1 MNAAERL
8 IRRVDAWQQRHK
20 PAAFTFGV
28 IKKYGD
34 DNAGQLVASLSHAAF
49 VSLFPLLLVLVTIL
63 GLVAASDPA
72 LQHRVLSAVTDQFP
86 LMSQD
91 LRGNVEQLRTS
102 SLIGLIVGL
111 LVTLWGTTGLA
122 QAGMFAMAQIW
133 NIPGTR
139 RPGYLQRLGRT
150 GLFLLVLVVGV
161 IATTGLASLNAFGHQ
176 SVPIL
181 VGANALALATN
192 MGMYVLSFR
201 VLTPKCVPTGDL
213 VPGAVLAGLA
223 WTALQAGGALV
234 VSHFLNSGSV
244 YGIFGI
250 VLSLLAWIYLV
261 LEVTVYA
268 AEVNVVRARRLWP
281 RSLVQP
287 PLTDA
292 DRAALALQPL
302 QNQRR
307 EEQQI
312 SVTFTSEPQ
321 DAEASPPQPGKPLRR
336 HGQPLRDVPPQPG
349 KPPDQGVPPRPR
361 TSQARDEVSPPTAN

>member
-1 MNAAERL
+1 MNAAERT
-8 IRRVDAWQQRHK
+8 IRRVDAWQQRHR
-20 PAAFTFGV
+20 PAAFTVGV

-34 DNAGQLVASLSHAAF
+34 DNGGQLVASFSHAAF

-72 LQHRVLSAVTDQFP
+72 LQHRVLSAVTEQFP

-91 LRGNVEQLRTS
+91 LGNVKELHRS
-102 SLIGLIVGL
+102 SLIGLVVGL
-111 LVTLWGTTGLA
+111 IVTIWGTTGLA
-122 QAGMFAMAQIW
+122 QTGMFAMAQIW
-133 NIPGTR
+133 NVPGPK
-139 RPGYLQRLGRT
+139 RPGYLQRLGRI
-150 GLFLLVLVVGV
+150 GLFMLVLAVGV
-161 IATTGLASLNAFGHQ
+161 IVTTGLATLNAFGHQ
-176 SVPIL
+176 RPL
-181 VGANALALATN
+181 VVAGADALALATN
-192 MGMYVLSFR
+192 MGMYVLGFR
-201 VLTPKCVPTGDL
+201 VLTPKDVATRDL
-213 VPGAVLAGLA
+213 VPGAMLGGLA
-223 WTALQAGGALV
+223 WTVLQAGGALV
-234 VSHFLNSGSV
+234 VSHFLTSGSV

-287 PLTDA
+287 PLTEA

-312 SVTFTSEPQ
+312 SVTFTDVPQ
-321 DAEASPPQPGKPLRR
+321 DREASAPK
-336 HGQPLRDVPPQPG
+336 
-349 KPPDQGVPPRPR
+349 PR
-361 TSQARDEVSPPTAN
+361 TPQAHDEVSPPAAT

>member
-1 MNAAERL
+1 MNAAERT
-8 IRRVDAWQQRHK
+8 IRRIDAWQQRHK
-20 PAAFTFGV
+20 ASAFIVGV

-34 DNAGQLVASLSHAAF
+34 DNGGQLVASFSHAAF

-63 GLVAASDPA
+63 GLVAASDPE
-72 LQHRVLSAVTDQFP
+72 LQHRVMSAVTNQFP

-91 LRGNVEQLRTS
+91 LGNVKQLHRS

-111 LVTLWGTTGLA
+111 IVTVWGTTGLA
-122 QAGMFAMAQIW
+122 QTGMFAMAQIW

-139 RPGYLQRLGRT
+139 RPGYLKRLART
-150 GLFLLVLVVGV
+150 GLFLLVLAIGV
-161 IATTGLASLNAFGHQ
+161 LATTGLASLNAFGNQ
-176 SVPIL
+176 GTFV
-181 VGANALALATN
+181 VAGADALALAAN
-192 MGMYVLSFR
+192 IGMYALSFR
-201 VLTPKCVPTGDL
+201 VLTPKDVPTRDL
-213 VPGAVLAGLA
+213 VPGAILGGLA
-223 WTALQAGGALV
+223 WTVLQTGGALV
-234 VSHFLNSGSV
+234 VSHFLTSGSV

-287 PLTDA
+287 PLTEA
-292 DRAALALQPL
+292 DRVALALQPL

-312 SVTFTSEPQ
+312 SVTFT
-321 DAEASPPQPGKPLRR
+321 
-336 HGQPLRDVPPQPG
+336 DVPSCDPG
-349 KPPDQGVPPRPR
+349 EFSALFK
-361 TSQARDEVSPPTAN
+361 EKSPKQENYPGS

>member
-1 MNAAERL
+1 MNAAERT
-8 IRRVDAWQQRHK
+8 IRRIDSWQQHHK
-20 PAAFTFGV
+20 PAAFIFGV

-34 DNAGQLVASLSHAAF
+34 DNAGQLVAGLSHATF

-63 GLVAASDPA
+63 GLVAAGDPA
-72 LQHRVLSAVTDQFP
+72 LQHRVLSAVTNQFP

-91 LRGNVEQLRTS
+91 LRGNVRQLHES

-111 LVTLWGTTGLA
+111 IVTAWGTSGLA
-122 QAGMFAMAQIW
+122 QTGMFAMAQIW

-150 GLFLLVLVVGV
+150 GLFLLVLAVGV

-176 SVPIL
+176 RTLIVA
-181 VGANALALATN
+181 GANAIALATN
-192 MGMYVLSFR
+192 MGMYVLSYR
-201 VLTPKCVPTGDL
+201 VLTPKGVPTRDL
-213 VPGAVLAGLA
+213 VPGAMLAGLL
-223 WTALQAGGALV
+223 WTALQAGGAIV
-234 VSHFLNSGSV
+234 VSHFLTSGSV

-261 LEVTVYA
+261 IEVTVYA
-268 AEVNVVRARRLWP
+268 AEVNVVRARGLWP

-287 PLTDA
+287 PLTEA

-312 SVTFTSEPQ
+312 SVTFTDRPPGESAP
-321 DAEASPPQPGKPLRR
+321 APQPG
-336 HGQPLRDVPPQPG
+336 PPP
-349 KPPDQGVPPRPR
+349 KPR
-361 TSQARDEVSPPTAN
+361 TPQTQDRNKRQVST